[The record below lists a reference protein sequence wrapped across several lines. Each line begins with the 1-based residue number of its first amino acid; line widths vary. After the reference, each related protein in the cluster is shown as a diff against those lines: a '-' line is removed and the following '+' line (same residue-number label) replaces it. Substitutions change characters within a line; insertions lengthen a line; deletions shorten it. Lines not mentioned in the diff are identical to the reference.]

1 MGEGVLDTRAGQ
13 DSPRKGHG
21 LELCLRLSKTHDSD
35 DCPDSLE
42 LVVVEYCE
50 LQSWVDM
57 P

>member
-1 MGEGVLDTRAGQ
+1 MVEGVLDSRAGQ
-13 DSPRKGHG
+13 DSPQKGHG
-21 LELCLRLSKTHDSD
+21 LELRLRLSKTHDSD

-50 LQSWVDM
+50 LRCWVDI